1 MELIGGFT
9 IMLIL
14 LGLCAAATLLSL
26 PILVWGLHRR
36 IEQSLVT
43 LERLEERTARIE
55 QYITHHPPS
64 ARHAAGLIETE
75 SGGE

>member
-14 LGLCAAATLLSL
+14 LGLCAAAALLSL
-26 PILVWGLHRR
+26 PILVWGLQRR
-36 IEQSLVT
+36 VEQSLVT
-43 LERLEERTARIE
+43 LELLEERTARIE
-55 QYITHHPPS
+55 QYMTYHHPP
-64 ARHAAGLIETE
+64 AIQPAGLLETE